1 MTPEIHFANQ
11 LKRHRT
17 THNITQADLTRRLS
31 GLGYP
36 VGQAT
41 ISRLENGQLAITL
54 TLATRIAEA
63 LGVTLDYLTRQAELR

>member
-1 MTPEIHFANQ
+1 VTPEIHFANQ
-11 LKRHRT
+11 LRKHRKA
-17 THNITQADLTRRLS
+17 HNLTQADLTRLLA

-41 ISRLENGQLAITL
+41 ISKLENGQVSISL

-63 LGVTLDYLTRQAELR
+63 LNVPLDYLTRQAELR